1 MLDRGEIQLDFG
13 VEYLGSVT
21 LNIGYTCNYIEG
33 GDSDLEIRY
42 VQSEAGQD
50 VETLFD
56 EDSIFQECWEALE
69 L

>member
-1 MLDRGEIQLDFG
+1 VIDRGELQLDFR
-13 VEYLGSVT
+13 VETLGPVT
-21 LNIGYTCNYIEG
+21 LNIGYICNFIEG

-42 VQSEAGQD
+42 VRSEADQD

-56 EDSIFQECWEALE
+56 ADAIYDECWEALE

>member
-1 MLDRGEIQLDFG
+1 MLDRGEVQLDFG

-21 LNIGYTCNYIEG
+21 LNIGYICNCIEG

-56 EDSIFQECWEALE
+56 EDAIYQECWEALE

>member
-1 MLDRGEIQLDFG
+1 MIDRGELQLDFT
-13 VEYLGSVT
+13 VEALGSVT
-21 LNIGYTCNYIEG
+21 LNIGYICNCIEG

-42 VQSEAGQD
+42 VRSEADQD

-56 EDSIFQECWEALE
+56 EEAIYQEMWEALE